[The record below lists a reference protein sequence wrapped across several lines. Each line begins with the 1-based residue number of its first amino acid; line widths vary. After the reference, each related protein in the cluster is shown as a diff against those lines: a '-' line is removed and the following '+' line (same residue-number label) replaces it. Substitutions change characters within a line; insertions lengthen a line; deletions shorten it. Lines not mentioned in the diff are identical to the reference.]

1 MYAIVNKNFKGSLT
15 PKVSKFKKSQLIRI
29 KKSMN
34 INNYM
39 LFRGSYYQPKNV
51 ITKVYSNNNFYY

>member
-1 MYAIVNKNFKGSLT
+1 MYAIVNKNFKTSNT
-15 PKVSKFKKSQLIRI
+15 PKITKFKKSQLVRT
-29 KKSMN
+29 KNNMS

>member
-15 PKVSKFKKSQLIRI
+15 PKVSKFKKSQLIRT
-29 KKSMN
+29 KNNMN

-51 ITKVYSNNNFYY
+51 ITKVYSNHIFY